1 MGESL
6 AEFQVR
12 EKIKIASLKHRG
24 NLAAIV
30 KETGLNAEYVSKVLF
45 KLRRD
50 KDLATNFLI
59 ANNIMQV
66 IYDGYQQR
74 IIYYEEML
82 RSLEN
87 EQQFQVSNCCRAL
100 IRIENNQNICV
111 TCAKSCIPSTVT
123 KIEIYDLKMKILSER
138 QKEDAAMIAYA
149 VKMGFTQAPPPA
161 PTIKQ
166 DILVVNGGQPQAV
179 SQREGKP
186 AIEVSA
192 SEVLTYEQIKNMPPQ
207 EREKLKK
214 DLQKTILGL
223 ALEQDSQQQE
233 VKQ

>member
-6 AEFQVR
+6 AEFQTR
-12 EKIKIASLKHRG
+12 ERIKIASLKHRG

-30 KETGLNAEYVSKVLF
+30 KETGLNAEYVSKILF

-74 IIYYEEML
+74 MIYYEEML

-100 IRIENNQNICV
+100 IRIENSQNICF
-111 TCAKSCIPSTVT
+111 TCSKPCVPSTVT
-123 KIEIYDLKMKILSER
+123 KIEIYDLKMKILSEV
-138 QKEDAAMIAYA
+138 QKEDSAMISYA

-166 DILVVNGGQPQAV
+166 DILVVNGGQQQGIQ
-179 SQREGKP
+179 SRDGKSV
-186 AIEVSA
+186 IEVSS

-223 ALEQDSQQQE
+223 ALEQDTQPQE